1 MSTSTQPASDH
12 SAPSAKGVSVGTLIL
27 SLALAVSL
35 TAASILAFLHFRQPG
50 NGGGGGPPVAIGEG
64 PLVQK
69 DTVSPRSKFTGTVY
83 YPIPYASPPNLKLT
97 ASKREYDIVRQDE
110 TGFTW
115 MARSL
120 PEDLREDMRKDHESE
135 VGNAIEGIM
144 GWMKPNIVFEDF
156 TWEAKGVRDAGGMR
170 AFEQTGTFNTVFGK
184 EGEVNF
190 TLPYALAPNV
200 TLSGTASGAVIVEE
214 SSPTGFKWKN
224 VATIDNGFSTNG
236 EITWTAKGVRT
247 TEVPKPKP

>member
-1 MSTSTQPASDH
+1 MNTTTQPASDH
-12 SAPSAKGVSVGTLIL
+12 PAPPAKGISVGTFIL

-50 NGGGGGPPVAIGEG
+50 GGGGPAVAIGAA

-69 DTVSPRSKFTGTVY
+69 DTVSPQSKFTGIVY
-83 YPIPYASPPNLKLT
+83 YPVPYASPPNLKLT

-115 MARSL
+115 SARSL
-120 PEDLREDMRKDHESE
+120 PEDLRDDMRKEHESE
-135 VGNAIEGIM
+135 IGNAIEGIM

-156 TWEAKGVRDAGGMR
+156 TWEAKGVRDAGSIR
-170 AFEQTGTFNTVFGK
+170 VLEQTGTFNTVFGK
-184 EGEVNF
+184 QGEVNF
-190 TLPYALAPNV
+190 ALPYALAPNV
-200 TLSGTASGAVIVEE
+200 ALSGTADGAVIVAE

-224 VATIDNGFSTNG
+224 VAAIDNGFSTNG
-236 EITWTAKGVRT
+236 EITWTAKGVRAT
-247 TEVPKPKP
+247 QVPKP